1 MSKSIAVIA
10 AGAPAAL
17 VQAVSSLVS
26 KATGGAV
33 KAIQATSAASNA
45 VVVGMQ
51 APCGTYA
58 CVAEPPS
65 AASGPYTGV
74 KTVVVRAVLPRGAAD
89 TMQVRDILDVYP
101 ASGIACEAEVAKAAA
116 NFTKAAKV
124 AVEKAKAMKATRV
137 TLVTKP
143 ATKYERI
150 NALFHE
156 TCSKTIEAA
165 GLSVETS
172 TTAAATNN
180 LIMFP
185 EKMGVVMVN
194 DDQVCEK
201 VQYAYAGIVG
211 GVHTTYYT
219 DAGSKIHGG
228 HGYKSVAM
236 ALAEELKSL
245 GMKAEAAKVEAAA
258 QKSPRN
264 AAAAL

>member
-17 VQAVSSLVS
+17 VQAASAMVS

-33 KAIQATSAASNA
+33 KAMQATSAASNA
-45 VVVGMQ
+45 IVVGMQ
-51 APCGTYA
+51 APLGVYA

-65 AASGPYTGV
+65 TASGPYAGV
-74 KTVVVRAVLPRGAAD
+74 KTVVVRAILPRRAPD

-101 ASGIACEAEVAKAAA
+101 ASGITCEKETAEAVE
-116 NFTKAAKV
+116 NFNKAAKV

-137 TLVTKP
+137 TLVMKP
-143 ATKYERI
+143 VTKYERL
-150 NALFHE
+150 NGLFRE
-156 TCSKTIEAA
+156 TCTKTIEAA

-172 TTAAATNN
+172 TTAAATNT

-185 EKMGVVMVN
+185 EKMSVVMVS
-194 DDQVCEK
+194 DDPVCEN
-201 VQYAYAGIVG
+201 VQYAFAGVVG

-228 HGYKSVAM
+228 HSYKSVAM
-236 ALAEELKSL
+236 ALAEELRSL

-264 AAAAL
+264 AAAAM

>member
-1 MSKSIAVIA
+1 MSKSIAIIA

-17 VQAVSSLVS
+17 VQAASAMVS
-26 KATGGAV
+26 KATCGAV
-33 KAIQATSAASNA
+33 KTTQATSAASNA

-51 APCGTYA
+51 APRGVYA
-58 CVAEPPS
+58 CVTEPPS
-65 AASGPYTGV
+65 TPSEPYAGV
-74 KTVVVRAVLPRGAAD
+74 KTVVVRAILPRGAPD
-89 TMQVRDILDVYP
+89 TMQVRDVLDVYP
-101 ASGIACEAEVAKAAA
+101 ASGIACEAETAKAVE

-124 AVEKAKAMKATRV
+124 AVEKAKAMKASRV
-137 TLVTKP
+137 TLVVKP
-143 ATKYERI
+143 ATKYERL
-150 NALFHE
+150 NALFRE
-156 TCSKTIEAA
+156 TCTKTIEAS
-165 GLSVETS
+165 GLSVEAS
-172 TTAAATNN
+172 TTAAAANILT
-180 LIMFP
+180 MFP
-185 EKMGVVMVN
+185 ERMSVAMVC
-194 DDQVCEK
+194 DDPVCEN

-228 HGYKSVAM
+228 HSYKSVAM